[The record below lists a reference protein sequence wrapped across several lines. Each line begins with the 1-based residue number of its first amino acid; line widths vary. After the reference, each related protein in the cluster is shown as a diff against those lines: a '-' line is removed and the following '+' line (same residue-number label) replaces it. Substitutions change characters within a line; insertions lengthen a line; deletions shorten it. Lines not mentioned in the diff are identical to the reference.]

1 MNKDD
6 SNWDSSL
13 KDIKPLTDK
22 DLVFVK
28 DMSMAL
34 TCILFEV
41 VEGNN
46 KLAVELAM
54 GIPTM
59 DIMDAH
65 RLIYSLHCIHKHQ
78 TQSNEKH

>member
-1 MNKDD
+1 MSKKANWLNKQ
-6 SNWDSSL
+6 NA
-13 KDIKPLTDK
+13 KKKLTKADYT
-22 DLVFVK
+22 FVK
-28 DMSMAL
+28 DMSCAM
-34 TCILFEV
+34 TCVLFEV
-41 VEGNN
+41 AEGNN